1 MNNENQNSLSPT
13 EETNLAD
20 FKEVIAD
27 IAYEA
32 GQAGY
37 KEDNSREAINQ
48 IIAWANEFT
57 EIHKDTD
64 WNMTDYLETVY
75 RFTDEKLGTVSTNPT
90 KPRLLAFAN
99 FGDYVHCNNCDTTML
114 LPVGADTCPLCHKE
128 GCMRWMDEE
137 NQEHSASLLESQHH
151 VIYKQAKT
159 PIDSYRL
166 FESEIFAQM
175 HPSLQKHIDNG
186 GTTSEPTAEKDS
198 LAEILADTDK
208 CETFGSIVIDE
219 IGNDDEAPHKTG
231 SNLIQAYQ
239 NGDCDAMLVALC
251 GWSMNSLLDKYNK
264 KQNEDDTDEVCPKC
278 GSSTIRYDVHENLF
292 HCDECG
298 QTWNDKQYVLV
309 EYPEDASCF
318 EQKEIGYPS
327 WNSQD
332 NGARYV
338 SQYDYIRQF
347 GKSPDSAHCYRAV
360 CWPDSQKYFEEN
372 RPDAHCELIQDE
384 AALNMFGSSALW
396 VPICMLD

>member
-1 MNNENQNSLSPT
+1 MTNENQ
-13 EETNLAD
+13 ETKLAD

-37 KEDNSREAINQ
+37 KQEDSRGTINQ

-57 EIHKDTD
+57 EAHKNTD
-64 WNMTDYLETVY
+64 WSMTDYMETVF
-75 RFTDEKLGTVSTNPT
+75 RFADEKLETSNMEPA
-90 KPRLLAFAN
+90 KPRLLAFAG

-114 LPVGADTCPLCHKE
+114 LPIGADTCPLCHKE
-128 GCMRWMDEE
+128 GCMNWMDKEK
-137 NQEHSASLLESQHH
+137 QELSALHLESQYH
-151 VIYKQAKT
+151 VIYKQVKV
-159 PIDSYRL
+159 PIDSYSL

-175 HPSLQKHIDNG
+175 HQSPKQH
-186 GTTSEPTAEKDS
+186 TAEDIATPEPPAERDG

-208 CETFGSIVIDE
+208 CETFGCIVIDE
-219 IGNDDEAPHKTG
+219 ISNDEETPSKTG

-239 NGDCDAMLVALC
+239 NGDCDAMLIALC
-251 GWSMNSLLDKYNK
+251 GWSMDSLLDKYNEK
-264 KQNEDDTDEVCPKC
+264 WNGDDADEVCPKC
-278 GSSTIRYDVHENLF
+278 DSSTIRYDVHESLF
-292 HCDECG
+292 HCDGCG
-298 QTWNDKQYVLV
+298 QTWSDKQYVLV

-327 WNSQD
+327 WESQD

-338 SQYDYIRQF
+338 SQHDYIRQF
-347 GKSPDSAHCYRAV
+347 GKSPDPVHCYHPV
-360 CWPDSQKYFEEN
+360 CWPDSQRYFEET

-384 AALNMFGSSALW
+384 GALEIFGSSALW
-396 VPICMLD
+396 VPLCMLD

>member
-1 MNNENQNSLSPT
+1 MTNKNQ
-13 EETNLAD
+13 ETKLAD

-48 IIAWANEFT
+48 IIAWANEFS
-57 EIHKDTD
+57 EAHKNTD
-64 WNMTDYLETVY
+64 WSTTDYLETVY
-75 RFTDEKLGTVSTNPT
+75 HFTDEKLKTVSLTPT
-90 KPRLLAFAN
+90 KPGLL
-99 FGDYVHCNNCDTTML
+99 D
-114 LPVGADTCPLCHKE
+114 
-128 GCMRWMDEE
+128 
-137 NQEHSASLLESQHH
+137 
-151 VIYKQAKT
+151 
-159 PIDSYRL
+159 

-175 HPSLQKHIDNG
+175 QQPSDQHTGKDS
-186 GTTSEPTAEKDS
+186 TTSEPKAERDG
-198 LAEILADTDK
+198 LDEILADTDK
-208 CETFGSIVIDE
+208 CATFGSIVIDE
-219 IGNDDEAPHKTG
+219 ISNDDESPHKTG

-239 NGDCDAMLVALC
+239 RGDCDAMLVALC
-251 GWSMNSLLDKYNK
+251 GWSMDSLLDKYNK
-264 KQNEDDTDEVCPKC
+264 KRNGDDTDEVCPKC

-338 SQYDYIRQF
+338 SRYDYIRQF
-347 GKSPDSAHCYRAV
+347 GKSPDPAHCYRPV

>member
-1 MNNENQNSLSPT
+1 MTNENQKT
-13 EETNLAD
+13 KLAD

-37 KEDNSREAINQ
+37 KEENSREAINQ

-64 WNMTDYLETVY
+64 WSMTDYLETVY
-75 RFTDEKLGTVSTNPT
+75 DFTDEKLKTVNLGHK
-90 KPRLLAFAN
+90 KP
-99 FGDYVHCNNCDTTML
+99 D
-114 LPVGADTCPLCHKE
+114 
-128 GCMRWMDEE
+128 
-137 NQEHSASLLESQHH
+137 LLE
-151 VIYKQAKT
+151 
-159 PIDSYRL
+159 
-166 FESEIFAQM
+166 FESEIFSQM
-175 HPSLQKHIDNG
+175 RPSANQVALPPSSGQHTD
-186 GTTSEPTAEKDS
+186 KDS
-198 LAEILADTDK
+198 TPSESKTERDGLDEILANTDK

-219 IGNDDEAPHKTG
+219 ISNDDEAPHKTG
-231 SNLIQAYQ
+231 SSLIQAYQ
-239 NGDCDAMLVALC
+239 RGDCDAMLVALC
-251 GWSMNSLLDKYNK
+251 GWSMDSLLDKYNEK
-264 KQNEDDTDEVCPKC
+264 RNGDDTDEVCPKC

-347 GKSPDSAHCYRAV
+347 GKSPDSAHCYRPV
-360 CWPDSQKYFEEN
+360 CWPDSQKYFEDT

-384 AALNMFGSSALW
+384 AALEKFGSSAFW
-396 VPICMLD
+396 VPLCMLD

>member
-1 MNNENQNSLSPT
+1 MTNENQ
-13 EETNLAD
+13 ETKLAD

-37 KEDNSREAINQ
+37 KNENSRETINQ
-48 IIAWANEFT
+48 IITWANEFT
-57 EIHKDTD
+57 ETHKDTD
-64 WNMTDYLETVY
+64 WSMTDYLETVY
-75 RFTDEKLGTVSTNPT
+75 RFTDEKLGTVGTLPA
-90 KPRLLAFAN
+90 KPPLLA
-99 FGDYVHCNNCDTTML
+99 
-114 LPVGADTCPLCHKE
+114 
-128 GCMRWMDEE
+128 
-137 NQEHSASLLESQHH
+137 
-151 VIYKQAKT
+151 
-159 PIDSYRL
+159 

-175 HPSLQKHIDNG
+175 HQSPQQHIVKDS
-186 GTTSEPTAEKDS
+186 TTSELKTEKDS
-198 LAEILADTDK
+198 LDEILADTDK

-219 IGNDDEAPHKTG
+219 ISNDDEAPHKTG
-231 SNLIQAYQ
+231 SSLIQAYQ
-239 NGDCDAMLVALC
+239 RGDCDAMLVALC

-347 GKSPDSAHCYRAV
+347 GKSPDSAHCYRPV